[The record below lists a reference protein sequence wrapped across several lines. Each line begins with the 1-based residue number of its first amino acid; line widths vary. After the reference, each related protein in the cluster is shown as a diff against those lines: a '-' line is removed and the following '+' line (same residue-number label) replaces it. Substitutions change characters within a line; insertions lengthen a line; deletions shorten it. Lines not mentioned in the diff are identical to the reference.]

1 MRVQL
6 SRAGLAVFLS
16 PTRAKRLSV
25 RPLRPAVLV
34 AVELLGVAAEVAGEG
49 LRGRHGY
56 DATWID
62 GYSYSMYC
70 DWVVWFGKSMNGVC
84 RACWPGGAA
93 ADGW

>member
-16 PTRAKRLSV
+16 PARAKRLSV

-49 LRGRHGY
+49 LRSRHVCV
-56 DATWID
+56 ATWID
-62 GYSYSMYC
+62 GCSYSMYC
-70 DWVVWFGKSMNGVC
+70 DWLVWFGKSIDGVC
-84 RACWPGGAA
+84 RVLLGGAA
-93 ADGW
+93 ADG